1 MAMFMKTVEV
11 QASTQYPIYI
21 GTGLLPKLGEM
32 TAAVTKAKTVV
43 LVTDDI
49 VNDLYA
55 SEAEKALKGAGFST
69 LKFVFPNGEAS
80 KNITVYGA
88 LLEFLAENHVTRTD
102 CIAALGGGVVGDLA
116 GFAAATYQRGVD
128 FIQIP
133 TTLLACVDSSVGGKT
148 AIDLQA
154 GKNLAGAFYQ
164 PKLVL
169 CDYSTLSTLSEQIFS
184 DGMAEVIKYG
194 AIFDKSF
201 LDFLEE
207 KDAKAHLETVIEKC
221 VTFKRDVVHLDE
233 TDKGMRGL
241 LNFGHT
247 LGHAIEGCSRF
258 AISHG
263 SAVAIGMVLVSRA
276 AFKSGMTQADCT
288 DTLIRILQK
297 YGLPTETEYAAN
309 DLYAH
314 ALSDKKR
321 DGGQISLC
329 IPKALGEC
337 VLYKISTD
345 ALLPFIEQGVTV

>member
-1 MAMFMKTVEV
+1 MKTVEV
-11 QASTQYPIYI
+11 VASSRYPIYI
-21 GTGLLPKLGEM
+21 GTGLLPRLGEM
-32 TAAVTKAKTVV
+32 AGAVTKAKTVV

-49 VNDLYA
+49 VNELYA
-55 SEAEKALKGAGFST
+55 KVAEKSLQEAGFST

-80 KNITVYGA
+80 KNIHVYGT

-116 GFAAATYQRGVD
+116 GFAAATYQRGID

-148 AIDLQA
+148 AIDLES

-164 PKLVL
+164 PKLVV
-169 CDYSTLSTLSEQIFS
+169 CDYSTLSTLSSAIFA

-194 AIFDKSF
+194 AIFDAAF
-201 LDFLEE
+201 LDFLDTH
-207 KDAKAHLETVIEKC
+207 DAKAHLETVIEKC

-233 TDKGMRGL
+233 TDKGQRGL

-247 LGHAIEGCSRF
+247 LGHAIEGCSHF
-258 AISHG
+258 GVSHG

-276 AFKSGMTQADCT
+276 AFKSGMTDVDCS
-288 DTLIRILQK
+288 DTLMRILQK
-297 YGLPTETEYAAN
+297 YGLPTETSYSAN
-309 DLYAH
+309 DLYTH

-321 DGGQISLC
+321 DGGQITLC
-329 IPKALGEC
+329 IPKALGKC
-337 VLYKISTD
+337 VLHKISTD